1 VPTLNE
7 EAECRQKR
15 VFATTLRLVAAPVPS
30 RYVGPERL
38 HRGGTADVYSALDRE
53 LGRKVAIKILADR
66 SSRDEQARAWLR
78 REAMAVARLSHVQEV
93 VRVYD
98 VGTWHGRPYMAMEYL
113 GGGSLAARIQRGPVT
128 CDLAVR
134 WLWQAAVALDAAHE
148 LGIVHRDV
156 TPHNLVL
163 DVRDNVRLTDFG
175 IATALDGKLA
185 DGAGD
190 DLIQGTGGF
199 IAPEHLAGEPVT
211 PAADVYGL
219 GAVARVLLGAADD
232 VNERTN
238 EVQAVLGRALASRPG
253 DRFGRAREFV
263 SELATA
269 LAPDTA
275 TTQVFHGAA
284 TQAFARPTRVFAP
297 PPRAE
302 PEPAPPVTTS
312 PLLPVIALER
322 AVRAA
327 GLIAIGLA
335 AILLRHHPELSAR
348 NTALRFDL
356 ALNPLQHFY
365 DLFSGAARWVTPG
378 DFLVLGVVALAF
390 GGLHA
395 VEAIGLAL
403 RIRAAMYLTI
413 ASTVALIP
421 VEIWWLQQHPGR
433 FKEVALAINVAVALT
448 LCGTL
453 IQDSLRARRARR
465 HAMAAARLPV

>member
-1 VPTLNE
+1 
-7 EAECRQKR
+7 
-15 VFATTLRLVAAPVPS
+15 VASPVPS
-30 RYVGPERL
+30 RYVGPERIY
-38 HRGGTADVYSALDRE
+38 RGGTADVYSALDRE

-66 SSRDEQARAWLR
+66 TAHEEQARGWLR

-93 VRVYD
+93 VRIYD
-98 VGTWHGRPYMAMEYL
+98 VGSWHGRPYMAMEYL
-113 GGGSLAARIQRGPVT
+113 GGGSLAARLQRGPISRE
-128 CDLAVR
+128 LALR
-134 WLWQAAVALDAAHE
+134 WLRQAAVALDAAHE

-156 TPHNLVL
+156 TPHNLLL

-175 IATALDGKLA
+175 IATALDGKLPG
-185 DGAGD
+185 GAGD

-211 PAADVYGL
+211 PAVDVYGL
-219 GAVARVLLGAADD
+219 GAVARVLLASADD
-232 VNERTN
+232 VNDRAP
-238 EVQAVLGRALASRPG
+238 EVQKVLSRALASRPE
-253 DRFGRAREFV
+253 DRFGTARGFV
-263 SELATA
+263 GELTSA
-269 LAPDTA
+269 LTPDTA
-275 TTQVFHGAA
+275 TTQVFHDAA

-297 PPRAE
+297 PPTPEPE
-302 PEPAPPVTTS
+302 PEPAPAVKPS

-327 GLIAIGLA
+327 ALIAIGLA
-335 AILLRHHPELSAR
+335 AILVRNHPELSVR
-348 NTALRFDL
+348 STALRFDL

-365 DLFSGAARWVTPG
+365 DLFSGATRWITSH

-395 VEAIGLAL
+395 VEAIGLSL
-403 RIRAAMYLTI
+403 RIRAALYLTI

-421 VEIWWLQQHPGR
+421 VELWWLSTHPGR
-433 FKEVALAINVAVALT
+433 LKEIALAIDVAVALT

-453 IQDSLRARRARR
+453 IQDGLRTRRARR